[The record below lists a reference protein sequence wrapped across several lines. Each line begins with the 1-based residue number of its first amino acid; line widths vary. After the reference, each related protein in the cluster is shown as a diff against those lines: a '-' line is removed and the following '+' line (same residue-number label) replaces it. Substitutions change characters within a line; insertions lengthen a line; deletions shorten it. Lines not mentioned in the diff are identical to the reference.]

1 MGAGCGFAAS
11 RSRRMATGCSAS
23 CRRVAWCAMHVI
35 VVGCGRVGSELAVG
49 LERAGHSVAV
59 IDKDRNAFSRYLP
72 DRWTGRAVLGFGFDR
87 DHLEKAGVREAG
99 ALAAVTSG
107 DNSNVLTARIARE
120 TYGIQNVVARIY
132 DPRRAVIYQR
142 LGIPTVATVAW
153 TTDQVVRKLFP
164 DKWANEWSDASGTVD
179 LIERML
185 PANWAGRKLSE
196 LDEGERHR
204 LIALTRGGEAR
215 LASPELV
222 GQEGDLLYM
231 AVRRDSREQ
240 LDGRLHEDG
249 RHG

>member
-1 MGAGCGFAAS
+1 
-11 RSRRMATGCSAS
+11 
-23 CRRVAWCAMHVI
+23 MHVI

-87 DHLEKAGVREAG
+87 DHLEKAGAREAG

-142 LGIPTVATVAW
+142 LGITTVATVTW
-153 TTDQVVRKLFP
+153 TTDQVMRRLFP
-164 DKWANEWSDASGTVD
+164 EKSSAEWVDASGTLS
-179 LIERML
+179 LIERSL
-185 PANWAGRKLSE
+185 PDAWAGRRLAGIA
-196 LDEGERHR
+196 EGEKFR
-204 LIALTRGGEAR
+204 LVSVTRGGQAR
-215 LASPELV
+215 LPGPDLV
-222 GQEGDLLYM
+222 GQEGDVLHLI
-231 AVRRDSREQ
+231 VRKDAEEELEQ
-240 LDGRLHEDG
+240 RLTASEEGGH
-249 RHG
+249 